1 MFSCYN
7 NKTVDIDGVSCNS
20 GGEYWRFENRYGK
33 IVPVLV
39 QRFGIDY
46 DDETPFAGYSQV
58 FPDEEPE
65 WIEETGSQ
73 APVVDGRMS
82 AELTGLCLRGIR
94 PIRRSIPRPRNANSM

>member
-1 MFSCYN
+1 MGKSSPFWC
-7 NKTVDIDGVSCNS
+7 S
-20 GGEYWRFENRYGK
+20 GS
-33 IVPVLV
+33 
-39 QRFGIDY
+39 GIDY

-82 AELTGLCLRGIR
+82 AELTERFVSARDTAYPALDSAPEECKFYVTKGDSNEELGQDAHAYFVQFSA
-94 PIRRSIPRPRNANSM
+94 PGN